1 MQQILPFGAVPFN
14 NVYLVEVTPELARQW
29 LVYNRINRP
38 ARPDVVRQYVQQI
51 ESGIWKRTHQGAA
64 FTREG
69 VLLDGQHRLFAII
82 QTGKTVTML
91 VFINEPVENYEFID
105 CGRNRSNLDMLR
117 LGQRDNA
124 LSGTHM
130 DTIRS
135 FLAGRF
141 CKTRGRW
148 TSAEINQAFT
158 KYGRAI
164 CFAVDLFQDCK
175 DKRINDPTVRALIA
189 RAQYYISDERLA
201 EFVTHLIKGTGHGP
215 TVALRESL
223 LAWGDRREHT
233 RREIYK
239 RTQQTLL
246 AFLEGKD
253 VAFRYDTTSEAFPIT
268 DKEESRI
275 AV

>member
-1 MQQILPFGAVPFN
+1 MKQILPFGTVPFN
-14 NVYLVEVTPELARQW
+14 NVYLVEVTPELAEQW

-38 ARPDVVRQYVQQI
+38 ARPDVVRQYVQLL
-51 ESGIWKRTHQGAA
+51 ESGLWKRTHQGIA

-91 VFINEPVENYEFID
+91 VFINEPAENYEFID

-117 LGQRDNA
+117 LGQRNNVLNGD
-124 LSGTHM
+124 HM
-130 DTIRS
+130 NTMRS

-148 TSAEINQAFT
+148 TSAELNQAFT

-164 CFAVDLFQDCK
+164 CFAVDLFKDCK

-189 RAQYYISDERLA
+189 RAQYHVPDERLV
-201 EFVTHLIKGTGHGP
+201 EFVSHLIKGTGQGP
-215 TVALRESL
+215 VVALRASL
-223 LAWGDRREHT
+223 LAWDDRREHT

-253 VAFRYDTTSEAFPIT
+253 TTLRYDTTTEAFPID
-268 DKEESRI
+268 DKEEARI